1 PGSNSSVEIA
11 KPSELAFIQLK
22 TLERD
27 LSYFDYS
34 NYDSKIRLRTQVS
47 RLGTLLIRW
56 TCIHPKAPTQVTCA
70 HCQKDPIRTRL
81 NIRLPTS
88 VSPEGAAYYTS
99 RSGFVND
106 LCEPVLERSLNL
118 KSNARARTRACRVAI
133 DARRQPA
140 RSIPGHRRQRHRP
153 ARRVR
158 RACAP
163 L

>member
-1 PGSNSSVEIA
+1 MGKFRCIPHPSATRQHPCGPVTVRLACVRHAASVHSEPGSNSSVEIA

-70 HCQKDPIRTRL
+70 HCQRSQIRTGL

-99 RSGFVND
+99 RSRFVND
-106 LCEPVLERSLNL
+106 LPNIVAPGL
-118 KSNARARTRACRVAI
+118 AC
-133 DARRQPA
+133 P
-140 RSIPGHRRQRHRP
+140 
-153 ARRVR
+153 
-158 RACAP
+158 
-163 L
+163 